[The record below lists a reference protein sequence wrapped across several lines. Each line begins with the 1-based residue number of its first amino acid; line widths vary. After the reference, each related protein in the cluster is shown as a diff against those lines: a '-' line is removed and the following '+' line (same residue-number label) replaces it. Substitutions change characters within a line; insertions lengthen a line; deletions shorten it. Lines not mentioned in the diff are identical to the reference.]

1 MPGLF
6 LLLVAAALSAP
17 LGGDA
22 PLTLPGMGGGAAPSS
37 SAASWADNVQV
48 RMARGFTRQADAMLV
63 KALDAHPND
72 PVLLPMAGVVRA
84 SVGDYA
90 FTLVATE
97 GELLEGPKVRQAAAA
112 RATAL
117 RHTGAQDAAAALR
130 SEGLMRAGLTPPQE
144 AMLWSAISADHLA
157 AGDLDAAYEAAMSGL
172 AADPASP
179 RPYVALAELALDQG
193 DVEEAVIQLELAK
206 RGRATPRALLH
217 LEGRLA
223 LELESPVQA
232 FREIFILARS
242 VMGGR
247 LDPGMTALLVEAR
260 RRQGWASG
268 ARSVQ
273 ERESLMF
280 NQELWHPAL
289 LATRALVRAD
299 AGDLAGAAE
308 TLARAQALYPDHD
321 WVRAAAV
328 ALEPDLPGG

>member
-1 MPGLF
+1 MPGFFLF
-6 LLLVAAALSAP
+6 LVAAALSAP
-17 LGGDA
+17 LGGGA
-22 PLTLPGMGGGAAPSS
+22 PLTLPGMGGSAAPAG
-37 SAASWADNVQV
+37 SAAKWADNVQV

-63 KALDAHPND
+63 EALDAHPND

-84 SVGDYA
+84 AVGDYA
-90 FTLVATE
+90 LALVATE
-97 GELLEGPKVRQAAAA
+97 GELLDGPKVQQAATS

-117 RHTGAQDAAAALR
+117 RHTGAPGAAAALR
-130 SEGLMRAGLTPPQE
+130 AEGLLREGLTAPQE
-144 AMLWSAISADHLA
+144 ALVWCAISADHLA
-157 AGDLDAAYEAAMSGL
+157 ADDHEAAFDAAMAGL
-172 AADPASP
+172 AADPDSP
-179 RPYVALAELALDQG
+179 RPYVALAELALDRG
-193 DVEEAVIQLELAK
+193 DLDEAVIQLELAR

-223 LELESPVQA
+223 LELESPVHA
-232 FREIFILARS
+232 FRVIFLAARS
-242 VMGGR
+242 VLGGR
-247 LDPGMTALLVEAR
+247 LDPEMTALLVEAR

-308 TLARAQALYPDHD
+308 ALERAQALYPHHD
-321 WVRAAAV
+321 WVRAAAL

>member
-1 MPGLF
+1 MKGFVVLF
-6 LLLVAAALSAP
+6 VAAALAAP
-17 LGGDA
+17 LGGGA
-22 PLTLPGMGGGAAPSS
+22 PLTLPGMGGGAPPAG
-37 SAASWADNVQV
+37 SAAKWADNVQV

-63 KALDAHPND
+63 TALDAHPND
-72 PVLLPMAGVVRA
+72 PVLLPMAGIVRA

-90 FTLVATE
+90 STLVATD
-97 GELLEGPKVRQAAAA
+97 GELLDGPKVQQAAAS

-117 RHTGAQDAAAALR
+117 RHSGDPEGAAALR
-130 SEGLMRAGLTPPQE
+130 AEGLMRAGLTPPQE

-157 AGDLDAAYEAAMSGL
+157 AGDHEAAYDAAMAAM

-179 RPYVALAELALDQG
+179 RPYVALAELALEQG
-193 DVEEAVIQLELAK
+193 DLDEAVIQLELAQ
-206 RGRATPRALLH
+206 RGRATPRALVH

-223 LELESPVQA
+223 LELESPAHA
-232 FREIFILARS
+232 FRVIFNAARS
-242 VMGGR
+242 ILGGR
-247 LDPGMTALLVEAR
+247 LDPEMTALLVEAR

-289 LATRALVRAD
+289 LATRAMVRAD
-299 AGDLAGAAE
+299 AGDLTGAAE
-308 TLARAQALYPDHD
+308 TLHRAQALYPDHA